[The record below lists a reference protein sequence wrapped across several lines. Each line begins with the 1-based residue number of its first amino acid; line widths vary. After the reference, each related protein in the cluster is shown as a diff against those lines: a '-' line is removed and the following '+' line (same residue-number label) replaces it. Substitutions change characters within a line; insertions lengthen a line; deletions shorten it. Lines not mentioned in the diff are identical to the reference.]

1 MSGKPRL
8 DSRSKLGRALFQL
21 VDASLKLPNDVRTI
35 VIRVRNVIEAD
46 PEDKMMRFSLRG
58 DLDVLGRNATTA
70 AASQASVRVLPPT
83 SAGALGEVYFRPPE
97 SYMEPATLLAVL
109 RRRLGIV
116 ETPPA
121 SALQNTPT
129 APPPGGLK
137 TTRRPPPPPGTR
149 AKRV

>member
-58 DLDVLGRNATTA
+58 DLDVLGRNARLNA
-70 AASQASVRVLPPT
+70 LVRALWKALP
-83 SAGALGEVYFRPPE
+83 S
-97 SYMEPATLLAVL
+97 
-109 RRRLGIV
+109 
-116 ETPPA
+116 
-121 SALQNTPT
+121 
-129 APPPGGLK
+129 
-137 TTRRPPPPPGTR
+137 
-149 AKRV
+149 